1 MRLDCFFYLFEGCSQ
16 ASNNLIPNGDNGDA
30 KECMMMDI
38 SFKTANLVSTHNHTD
53 EAGHL
58 GKFSAFLKKWRS
70 LGKNAHGMLE
80 GGLRCE
86 WLRF

>member
-1 MRLDCFFYLFEGCSQ
+1 ML
-16 ASNNLIPNGDNGDA
+16 
-30 KECMMMDI
+30 MDT
-38 SFKTANLVSTHNHTD
+38 SFKTANLVSVHIHTG

-58 GKFSAFLKKWRS
+58 GKFSAFVKKWQS
-70 LGKNAHGMLE
+70 LGKNAHGMLG